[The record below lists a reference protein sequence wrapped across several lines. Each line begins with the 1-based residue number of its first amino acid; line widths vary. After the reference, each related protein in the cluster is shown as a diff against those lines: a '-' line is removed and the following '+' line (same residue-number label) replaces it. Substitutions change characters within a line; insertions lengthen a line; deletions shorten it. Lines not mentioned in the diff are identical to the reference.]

1 MPVQKTHLAKARS
14 LRAATGQPR
23 QHSCLSLHHNS
34 AMNWDQQAFSFGDPN
49 AQHPTPI
56 QTPTSGQFPTNPT
69 IQTPKDNSSFENRGG
84 WTPTYAEEYSVF
96 NATPGRLTSS
106 HHHFAEASPNSSV
119 DSTQK
124 FQFTGSSAVEL
135 TSDVHQF
142 SPHTNFPKPSVDPSN
157 QFVSSPGL
165 YPTTQGRLDD
175 NINIHVTPKKQKKRL
190 EGAYSAQTATPPA
203 TKSKGS
209 RRLAPK
215 LPSDT
220 MQNDSQD
227 NQFGAAETPTHQQR
241 HMHFTSSSADFYYP
255 ISASATAPVFTNA
268 KPFWDPDASMGGMH
282 LDFNTEDHSIFNMG
296 SLKMDNSFDWVG
308 NNQIFQESLIAQTP
322 SLDRKNTNEQTTIKR
337 PRSLAP
343 KLPKSAPELLPSTMA
358 PFDFNSVSVS
368 DDPFS
373 QTLAGVDPGLL
384 LTRNH
389 LIPMPSEFSDVSLPP
404 TRPATSHVDQ
414 FQPYQHQLRE
424 LRRDQEEL
432 RRSRSSRENSRTRRG
447 ERGIAS
453 SPVKGS
459 ARPGLQ
465 QSISDIR
472 GKRSQGKKFTGHS
485 QTSQLSSQEHI
496 LSRTSSGRISPR
508 KPQRPSNLMSIP
520 EMERPIARTEVK
532 FTIDA
537 NGRARTETVL
547 VEGDPRTSQ
556 GGPSRSISRDSFQF
570 DEFSSDDEPLL
581 IPSRNASYCLPQAKS
596 SKMGS
601 FDTSRGRHRQRRSSS
616 GYSQSESSSQRSL
629 SRNSF
634 GSDAETVME
643 EDDGS
648 GDAAQAL
655 RKVVESRKKG
665 QMKLRNP
672 QHHRYADST
681 PRGKSQYSGY
691 TSTNLSPT
699 TTTDPDGGATP
710 SSTKSGTTRCT
721 CGNSNNVGFM
731 ILCESCDNWLH
742 ADCVGIDRK
751 RLPPVYVCA
760 FCAQTP
766 NLRGGRI
773 REPTKQVVRIASSPL
788 AHKSYKSFR

>member
-1 MPVQKTHLAKARS
+1 MS
-14 LRAATGQPR
+14 
-23 QHSCLSLHHNS
+23 
-34 AMNWDQQAFSFGDPN
+34 WDQQALSFGDPN

-56 QTPTSGQFPTNPT
+56 QTPTSGQFPIIPT
-69 IQTPKDNSSFENRGG
+69 IQTPKDNSSFDDRGG

-106 HHHFAEASPNSSV
+106 RHHFAEASSPNTSV

-124 FQFTGSSAVEL
+124 GQSTASFAADL
-135 TSDVHQF
+135 TSHVHQF
-142 SPHTNFPKPSVDPSN
+142 SPNTNFPLPPVDPSN

-165 YPTTQGRLDD
+165 YPTTQRCLHDK
-175 NINIHVTPKKQKKRL
+175 INIHVTPKKPKKRL
-190 EGAYSAQTATPPA
+190 EEAFSAQTATPPA

-227 NQFGAAETPTHQQR
+227 NQFGASHTPTHQQR
-241 HMHFTSSSADFYYP
+241 HMHFTSSSAELYYP
-255 ISASATAPVFTNA
+255 ISASATAPVFTNE
-268 KPFWDPDASMGGMH
+268 KPFWDPDASMGGMN

-296 SLKMDNSFDWVG
+296 SHKMDSSIDWG
-308 NNQIFQESLIAQTP
+308 RNNQMFQENLDARTP
-322 SLDRKNTNEQTTIKR
+322 SLDRKKTNGQTTIKR

-343 KLPKSAPELLPSTMA
+343 KLPKSVPELLPSTIA
-358 PFDFNSVSVS
+358 PFDFSSVSVS

-373 QTLAGVDPGLL
+373 PTLAGVDPGLL

-389 LIPMPSEFSDVSLPP
+389 LVPMPSEFSDVSLPP

-414 FQPYQHQLRE
+414 LQPYQHQLRE
-424 LRRDQEEL
+424 LKRDQEEL
-432 RRSRSSRENSRTRRG
+432 RRSRSSRENSRTRRV

-459 ARPGLQ
+459 ARPGLP

-472 GKRSQGKKFTGHS
+472 GKRSQGKNFTVHP
-485 QTSQLSSQEHI
+485 QTSQFSSQERI

-508 KPQRPSNLMSIP
+508 KPQQTSNLMSIP
-520 EMERPIARTEVK
+520 EMERPRARTEVK

-547 VEGDPRTSQ
+547 VEADPRTSQ
-556 GGPSRSISRDSFQF
+556 GGPSRSNSRESSQY

-581 IPSRNASYCLPQAKS
+581 IPSRSASFFLPQAKPPN
-596 SKMGS
+596 MGN

-629 SRNSF
+629 RRNSF

-655 RKVVESRKKG
+655 RRVVESRKKG
-665 QMKLRNP
+665 KMRLRNP
-672 QHHRYADST
+672 QQHRYADST
-681 PRGKSQYSGY
+681 PRGNFQYSGY
-691 TSTNLSPT
+691 TSISLSPT
-699 TTTDPDGGATP
+699 TITDPDGGATP
-710 SSTKSGTTRCT
+710 SSTKSANPATTGYMLT
-721 CGNSNNVGFM
+721 ALELIVEGFLRSM
-731 ILCESCDNWLH
+731 S
-742 ADCVGIDRK
+742 APFVP
-751 RLPPVYVCA
+751 RLP
-760 FCAQTP
+760 T
-766 NLRGGRI
+766 
-773 REPTKQVVRIASSPL
+773 
-788 AHKSYKSFR
+788 